1 MNGMIHVR
9 GKASLGFES
18 ISIGRRPSIEAAER
32 SLAESGTVSAAE
44 TAARRRPCT
53 DRPCTDH
60 GRRRSLADGG
70 LRSRGAPTRS
80 KSRGRRLLI
89 SSSNDLMPSI
99 GIVQTRYDAAEHR
112 RLATCDMERWRFI
125 PDRDQA

>member
-18 ISIGRRPSIEAAER
+18 IRIGRRPSIEAPER
-32 SLAESGTVSAAE
+32 SLAESGTVSAVE

-53 DRPCTDH
+53 DH
-60 GRRRSLADGG
+60 GRRRRLADGG
-70 LRSRGAPTRS
+70 LRSQGAPTRS
-80 KSRGRRLLI
+80 QVAMPEAAQLI
-89 SSSNDLMPSI
+89 PRDLMPSI

-125 PDRDQA
+125 PDRDQARR

>member
-1 MNGMIHVR
+1 MAGDEVLPTAVCALETRPHV
-9 GKASLGFES
+9 
-18 ISIGRRPSIEAAER
+18 P
-32 SLAESGTVSAAE
+32 
-44 TAARRRPCT
+44 
-53 DRPCTDH
+53 
-60 GRRRSLADGG
+60 
-70 LRSRGAPTRS
+70 
-80 KSRGRRLLI
+80 KSRCRRLLI

>member
-18 ISIGRRPSIEAAER
+18 IRIGRRPSIEAAER

-53 DRPCTDH
+53 DH

-70 LRSRGAPTRS
+70 LRARGAPARS
-80 KSRGRRLLI
+80 QVATPEATHLFP
-89 SSSNDLMPSI
+89 NDLMPSI
-99 GIVQTRYDAAEHR
+99 GIVQTR
-112 RLATCDMERWRFI
+112 
-125 PDRDQA
+125 

>member
-18 ISIGRRPSIEAAER
+18 IRFGRRPSIEAAER
-32 SLAESGTVSAAE
+32 SLAESGTVSAVE
-44 TAARRRPCT
+44 TAARRRH
-53 DRPCTDH
+53 CTDH
-60 GRRRSLADGG
+60 GRRRRLADGG
-70 LRSRGAPTRS
+70 LRSQGAPTRS
-80 KSRGRRLLI
+80 QVAMPEAAHLI
-89 SSSNDLMPSI
+89 PRDLMPSI

-125 PDRDQA
+125 PDRDQARR

>member
-18 ISIGRRPSIEAAER
+18 IRIGRRPSIEAAER
-32 SLAESGTVSAAE
+32 SLAESGSVSAAE
-44 TAARRRPCT
+44 AAARRRPCT
-53 DRPCTDH
+53 DH
-60 GRRRSLADGG
+60 GRLLRLADGG
-70 LRSRGAPTRS
+70 LRARGAPTRS
-80 KSRGRRLLI
+80 QVAMPEAAQLI
-89 SSSNDLMPSI
+89 PRDLMPSI

-125 PDRDQA
+125 PDRDQARR